1 MKTAETTELSGNTSR
16 KEDNIM
22 ATPDLLFPA
31 DAKQKRCNQL
41 TKNAV
46 ADLQIEYLAMTL
58 SPYDTEY
65 AQRIL
70 SQLVTDPEVIS
81 YRQDIVDDFINVPE
95 LEAILYK
102 SLHTIYANS
111 KSVYAKAGSTQSFF
125 ELTENTALIESFISC
140 MEECHGFYEKCCGKL
155 VSAGMRAVVQAIED
169 KYRSEEFATLKV
181 EIAELRKTLATGFRS
196 VTFGV
201 NLDELMRPEEIAL
214 ISVSREPFKERKL
227 FDKLLGVQSSVE
239 PLTNVYT
246 RKSKDGAISSINER
260 LFKELDALGGEYSK
274 HFNTALRAYYDASID
289 FLITLEKQINFYI
302 GAANTVSR
310 MRSMGLPMCRPV
322 ILPISERRADYK
334 KLYDT
339 AFANKMCT
347 SYVGVN
353 NNTVKQND
361 CRMDDDGRIL
371 ILTGPNNGGKT
382 TFTRAVGIAQVFA
395 QCGLYVSAESAEIS
409 PVDNIFVHF
418 PKEEEIGINA
428 SRFTEECKQVRDTI
442 GAAAD
447 HSLVLMNESLSSTT
461 PTECLIIAREIMRIF
476 ADIGVR
482 LIYTTHIKELTDSIE
497 KINDEKP
504 KSTLASLTAECDEN
518 GKPTYVISRRMPDKV
533 GNAEYIFRKFG
544 ISYDEY
550 RKNKD

>member
-1 MKTAETTELSGNTSR
+1 
-16 KEDNIM
+16 M

-31 DAKQKRCNQL
+31 DTRQKKYNQL
-41 TKNAV
+41 TKSA
-46 ADLQIEYLAMTL
+46 ASDLQIEYLAMTL
-58 SPYDTEY
+58 SPYNTEY
-65 AQRIL
+65 AEGIL
-70 SQLVTDPEVIS
+70 SQLVTDPDVIS
-81 YRQDIVDDFINVPE
+81 YRQDILDDFLNVPE
-95 LEAILYK
+95 LEGILYK
-102 SLHTIYANS
+102 SLHTIYSNS

-140 MEECHGFYEKCCGKL
+140 MEECHTFYEKCFSRL
-155 VSAGMRAVVQAIED
+155 VSAGMKAVVQAIED
-169 KYRSEEFATLKV
+169 KYRSEEFATLKT

-214 ISVSREPFKERKL
+214 ISVSHEPFKEKKL

-239 PLTNVYT
+239 PLTDVYS
-246 RKSKDGAISSINER
+246 RKSKDGAISAINER
-260 LFKELDALGGEYSK
+260 MFKELDALGGEYSK

-289 FLITLEKQINFYI
+289 FLIMLEKQINFYI
-302 GAANTVSR
+302 GAANTVGR
-310 MRSMGLPMCRPV
+310 MKSMGLPVCRPV
-322 ILPISERRADYK
+322 ILPMNERRADYK

-347 SYVGVN
+347 SFVGVN
-353 NNTVKQND
+353 DNTVKQND

-382 TFTRAVGIAQVFA
+382 TFTRAAGIAQIFA
-395 QCGLYVSAESAEIS
+395 QCGLYVSAESAEVS

-428 SRFTEECKQVRDTI
+428 SRFTEECKQFRDTI
-442 GAAAD
+442 GAATD
-447 HSLVLMNESLSSTT
+447 CSLVLMNESLSSTT
-461 PTECLIIAREIMRIF
+461 PTECLIIARELMRIF

-482 LIYTTHIKELTDSIE
+482 LLYTTHIKELTDSIDS
-497 KINDEKP
+497 INEGKP
-504 KSTLASLTAECDEN
+504 KSTLASLTAECDE
-518 GKPTYVISRRMPDKV
+518 GGRPTYIITRRMPDKA

-550 RKNKD
+550 IKNKG

>member
-1 MKTAETTELSGNTSR
+1 
-16 KEDNIM
+16 M

-31 DAKQKRCNQL
+31 DAKQKRYNQL
-41 TKNAV
+41 AKSAV

-155 VSAGMRAVVQAIED
+155 VSEGMRAVVQAIED

-214 ISVSREPFKERKL
+214 ISVSREPFREKKL
-227 FDKLLGVQSSVE
+227 FDKLLGVQNSVE
-239 PLTNVYT
+239 PLTNVYA
-246 RKSKDGAISSINER
+246 RKSNDGAISALNER

-274 HFNTALRAYYDASID
+274 HLNTALRAYYDASID

-322 ILPISERRADYK
+322 ILPMNERRADHK

-353 NNTVKQND
+353 DNTVKQND
-361 CRMDDDGRIL
+361 CCMDDDGRIL

-418 PKEEEIGINA
+418 PKEEDIGINA
-428 SRFTEECKQVRDTI
+428 SRFTEECKQFRDTI
-442 GAAAD
+442 GSATD
-447 HSLVLMNESLSSTT
+447 YSLVLMNESLSSTT
-461 PTECLIIAREIMRIF
+461 PTECLIIARELMRIF

-482 LIYTTHIKELTDSIE
+482 LIYTTHIKELTDSIDVIN
-497 KINDEKP
+497 KIEP
-504 KSTLASLTAECDEN
+504 KSKLASLTAECDE
-518 GKPTYVISRRMPDKV
+518 GGRPTYIITRRMPDKA

-550 RKNKD
+550 IKNKG